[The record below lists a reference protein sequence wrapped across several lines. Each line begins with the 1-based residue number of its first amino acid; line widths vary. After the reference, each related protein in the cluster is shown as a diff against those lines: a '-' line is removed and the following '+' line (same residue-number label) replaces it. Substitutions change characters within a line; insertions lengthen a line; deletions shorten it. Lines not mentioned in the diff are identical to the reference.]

1 MTDQNEQGYRS
12 RQQRPTGEVA
22 QRGDTA
28 SPEPVAPQIQAIERR
43 KADIARVA
51 MTVKGAVRDFD
62 RLLPEH
68 IGTASFLSAAS
79 AALWK
84 SEDLMSGAINDPEAF
99 MVALRESASLGHL
112 PGTDHYW
119 LTPRKRGQR
128 MSVLGIEGYQGIV
141 ERMYRSGGVLSVHAE
156 IVRANDTFEPY
167 AGPNGRPLHQFGGKL
182 GAFSTR
188 ADRGEV
194 IGTYAYAMLPGGY
207 PSQAILLSIEDLMEL
222 KAASDS
228 ATSKWSP
235 WNKWPLRMYLKSAL
249 RRLEPYVPVSA
260 GYRTASVQ
268 AQAFIAASAPA
279 VMPPRMED
287 DVQAEPQPDGDTI
300 EGTVEDNPDRPVT
313 DVPYDP
319 EQWGG
324 DPAWESLSKT
334 RPQPQQQA
342 GDGWEGIPVAQP
354 GQGGP
359 VHDA

>member
-1 MTDQNEQGYRS
+1 MTDQNNEGYRS
-12 RQQRPTGEVA
+12 RQQRPQGEVA
-22 QRGDTA
+22 QRSDAA

-43 KADIARVA
+43 KAAVGRVA
-51 MTVKGAVRDFD
+51 MTVKGAARDFD

-68 IGTASFLSAAS
+68 IGTATFLSAAG

-84 SEDLMSGAINDPEAF
+84 SEDLMEGAIQDPEAF
-99 MVALRESASLGHL
+99 LIALRESASLGHL

-119 LTPRKRGQR
+119 LTPRRRDRR

-156 IVRANDTFEPY
+156 IVRTNDTFEPY

-188 ADRGEV
+188 AERGEV
-194 IGTYAYAMLPGGY
+194 IGTYAYAMLPGGF
-207 PSQAILLSIEDLMEL
+207 PSQAVLLSFEDLMEL

-268 AQAFIAASAPA
+268 AQAFVAATAPA
-279 VMPPRMED
+279 VLPPRMED
-287 DVQAEPQPDGDTI
+287 DVQAEVQPDDGAM
-300 EGTVEDNPDRPVT
+300 EGQIVDSQDRPVT
-313 DVPYDP
+313 NVPYDP

-324 DPAWESLSKT
+324 DPAWEGLSKT
-334 RPQPQQQA
+334 RPVQPQQQG
-342 GDGWEGIPVAQP
+342 GDGWDGIPVAQP

-359 VHDA
+359 ING